1 MNFAGRYYVRLSLAV
16 SLTGLS
22 FLGIAWLDANR
33 PILAQAITPN
43 SDGIGTVVS
52 PTANP
57 SVYDISGGTL
67 SGNRLNLFHSFQEFG
82 LDAGQIAN
90 FQSNPTIRNI
100 LGRITG
106 GNPSLINGLI
116 QVTGGNSNLFLM
128 NPAGIVFGTNAQL
141 NIPASFTATTATGIG
156 FGNNNWFNAIGT
168 NDYQNLN
175 GIPNQFAFDSTAPGS
190 IINAGNLAV
199 KQQQNLTLIGGSVIN
214 TGQLKAPSGM
224 ISLSAVPGE
233 NLVKISQ
240 TGHLLSLEIAA
251 PRPLPTGQQLAI
263 TPLDLPTLLTGTIG
277 RLETG
282 LNISSGTVQLNN
294 SGTTIP
300 TTAGTTI
307 TSGTLDTSNS
317 IAGQIGGAVNILGEK
332 VGLFSANI
340 NASGANG
347 GGNVRI
353 GGDYQGNGSVPN
365 ASQTLVSQDSTITA
379 DALKQGN
386 GGQVVVWSNE
396 LTRFYGNISSRG
408 GAFGGNGGS
417 VEASGKQL
425 LVFTGL
431 VDAGASKGQPG
442 TLLLDPKNITISSPS
457 SPLATYLSPNATSGD
472 QFGFSVAGVG
482 NNVIVGAPFAS
493 FGGFA
498 NAGVAYLF
506 DGSTGSLL
514 RTFNKP
520 TPVTQGDQFGYS
532 VAGVG
537 TNVLIGAPFSNTV
550 AVGAGSAYLFN
561 STTGALLQTFNNP
574 VVNAGDGFGWSVA
587 SLGNN
592 VLIGAPFADLVTT
605 AGRVND
611 VGAAYVFNS
620 TTGALLQTLN
630 NPTPVSGDQFGYSV
644 AGVGTNALVGAPY
657 KAVGG
662 LINAGAAYLFNG
674 NTGALLQT
682 YNKPNPAAGDFFGF
696 SVAGVGSN
704 ALIGAFGDDTGAT
717 DAGSAYLFDDTTGTL
732 LRTLNNP
739 NPAPGDFFGHSVAA
753 VGINLLIGAHS
764 ANTGATDAGAAYLF
778 NGATGALLQTFN
790 NPNGVGGQGN
800 EFGWSVA
807 AAGSNVVIGSH
818 LDSTAAP
825 TAGAGYLFATNGT
838 LRPLNFSD
846 NPSESVTIA
855 PSEITAITNT
865 GTNVVMQANNDIRV
879 NQAIT
884 SNNPLGNGGALTLQA
899 GRSILVNANIT
910 TDNSNL
916 TLVGNETVANGVNNA
931 FRDPGNAV
939 ISMAPGVTLNSGTG
953 ATTITLNTGAGLT
966 NNTSGDIT
974 LGNIIAGRLLV
985 ENNGPSGGNINAQT
999 GTLNTSSAVGSGG
1012 GITLRAAGNIS
1023 TGAVDSRAT
1032 GTSSSGSNIFRG
1044 GDVNITARGNIS
1056 TLAIFSGGTGGQ
1068 TTGGSLI
1075 LSSQRGAITTGN
1087 LSSAASNGGNITVAA
1102 STRIT
1107 TGQINSSG
1115 SSGSGGNVILD
1126 PTGDIQ
1132 VASINSQGGTTG
1144 GTITVS
1150 TPSFFRATD
1159 TFLAS
1164 NGTTASISSVGSP
1177 GGGGAITIRHGGN
1190 GVIPF
1195 DVGNA
1200 TVNGTA
1206 GAITSGNSQILPVRS
1221 FPYTDTVGNIGIF
1234 SVPRPP
1240 DPIIP
1245 PPNPIVPRPRPTVAP
1260 RNLSDL
1266 GINPVDLTVSQTE
1279 LDKIAPIS
1287 ANRSS
1292 SSVNQLK
1299 IDDAFSNDF
1308 TKYFGLR
1315 QAQGITLDD
1324 ALKTLR
1330 EVEINT
1336 GIKPAIIYAV
1346 FVPQSVTSIPPQ
1358 QNQMQGVSEQ
1368 SQLSLLRSQA
1378 TNLSDRLELVLITP
1392 EGKPIRHS
1400 VNATRAQVI
1409 ALADEFLSNV
1419 TNVRSTRG
1427 YLAPAQKMYQLLLAP
1442 LEQDLQAQNIQNL
1455 TYIMDTR
1462 LRSIPLAAL
1471 HDGKGFIIERYSVG
1485 LMPSL
1490 ALTNT
1495 RYKDVK
1501 NLSVLAMG
1509 ADKFSEQKPLP
1520 SVPVEL
1526 AAITDRLWKGK
1537 SFLNQA
1543 FTLKN
1548 LKEARNQKPYGIIHL
1563 ATHAEFLPGSPSNS
1577 YIQFSDTK
1585 LRLDQLPLLSLNKPP
1600 VELLVLSACRTAL
1613 GDTEAELGFAG
1624 LAVQAGVKSA
1634 LGSLWY
1640 VSDDGTL
1647 GLMTEFYQ
1655 KLKEAPMK
1663 AEALRLAQL
1672 AMIRGEVRLLG
1683 GQLVTTGGNFPL
1695 PENLAQL
1702 QDKNLTHPYYWSS
1715 FTMIGNPW

>member
-1 MNFAGRYYVRLSLAV
+1 MNSAGRYFGRLSLAV
-16 SLTGLS
+16 SLTGVS
-22 FLGIAWLDANR
+22 FLGYAGLDANR
-33 PILAQAITPN
+33 PILAQAIAP
-43 SDGIGTVVS
+43 SLDGTGTIVS
-52 PTANP
+52 PPQANP
-57 SVYDISGGTL
+57 SIYDISGGTL
-67 SGNRLNLFHSFQEFG
+67 SGDRLNLFHSFQEFG
-82 LDAGQIAN
+82 LNAGQIAN
-90 FQSNPTIRNI
+90 FQSLPTIRNI
-100 LGRITG
+100 LGRVTG

-116 QVTGGNSNLFLM
+116 QVSGGNSHLFLM

-141 NIPASFTATTATGIG
+141 NVPASFTATTATGIG

-168 NDYQNLN
+168 NDYASLS
-175 GIPNQFAFDSTAPGS
+175 GIPNQFAFDSAAPGS

-199 KQQQNLTLIGGSVIN
+199 RQKQNLTLLAGSVIN

-224 ISLSAVPGE
+224 ISMAAVSGE

-240 TGHLLSLEIAA
+240 IGHLLSLEIAA
-251 PRPLPTGQQLAI
+251 PRTVDGQQLAI

-277 RLETG
+277 RVETG
-282 LNISSGTVQLNN
+282 LSLSSGIVQLST

-300 TTAGTTI
+300 TAAGTAI
-307 TSGTLDTSNS
+307 ASGTLDSSNS
-317 IAGQIGGAVNILGEK
+317 IAGQIGGAVNILGDK
-332 VGLFSANI
+332 VGLLGANI

-353 GGDYQGNGSVPN
+353 GGDYQGNGTVPN
-365 ASQTLVSQDSTITA
+365 AHSTLVSQDSTIAA
-379 DALKQGN
+379 DALKQGD
-386 GGQVVVWSNE
+386 GGQVVVWANE

-408 GAFGGNGGS
+408 GAFGGNGGV
-417 VEASGKQL
+417 VEASGKEL

-431 VDAGASKGQPG
+431 VDAGAPKGQPG
-442 TLLLDPKNITISSPS
+442 TLLLDPKNITISSPT
-457 SPLATYLSPNATSGD
+457 SPLATYLSPNPASGD

-493 FGGFA
+493 FGGVP
-498 NAGVAYLF
+498 NAGLAYLF

-514 RTFNKP
+514 QTFNKP
-520 TPVTQGDQFGYS
+520 TPATEGDRFGYS

-537 TNVLIGAPFSNTV
+537 TNVLIGAPFSNSV
-550 AVGAGSAYLFN
+550 APLAGSAYLFN
-561 STTGALLQTFNNP
+561 GTTGALLQTFNNP

-587 SLGNN
+587 GAGNN
-592 VLIGAPFADLVTT
+592 VLIGAPFADLVST
-605 AGRVND
+605 AGRVSD
-611 VGAAYVFNS
+611 VGAAYMFNG
-620 TTGALLQTLN
+620 TTGALLQTFN
-630 NPTPVSGDQFGYSV
+630 NPTPQGSEQFGYSV
-644 AGVGTNALVGAPY
+644 AGVGTNALIGAPT
-657 KAVGG
+657 KTVGG
-662 LINAGAAYLFNG
+662 LANVGQAYLFNA

-682 YNKPNPAAGDFFGF
+682 YNKPNPAVGDFFGF
-696 SVAGVGSN
+696 SVAGVGAN
-704 ALIGAFGDDTGAT
+704 ALIGAYGDDTGAT

-732 LRTLNNP
+732 LRTFNNP
-739 NPAPGDFFGHSVAA
+739 NPAPGDFFGRSVAA
-753 VGINLLIGAHS
+753 VGTDVLIGVPS
-764 ANTGATDAGAAYLF
+764 ADTGATDAGAAYLF

-807 AAGSNVVIGSH
+807 VAGSNVVIGSH
-818 LDSTAAP
+818 LDSKAAP
-825 TAGAGYLFATNGT
+825 TAGAGYLFDTTGN
-838 LRPLNFSD
+838 LRPLSFSD
-846 NPSESVTIA
+846 NPSESLTIA
-855 PSEITAITNT
+855 PSKITAITNT
-865 GTNVVMQANNDIRV
+865 GTNVVLQANNDITV
-879 NQAIT
+879 NEAIT
-884 SNNPLGNGGALTLQA
+884 SNNSLGNGGALTLQA
-899 GRSILVNANIT
+899 GRSLLVNANIT

-916 TLVGNETVANGVNNA
+916 TLVGNETVANSVNDA

-939 ISMAPGVTLNSGTG
+939 ISIAPRVTLNSGTG

-985 ENNGPSGGNINAQT
+985 ENNGPSGGNINARA
-999 GTLNTSSAVGSGG
+999 GTLNTSSAAGSGG
-1012 GITLRAAGNIS
+1012 EITLRAAGNIS
-1023 TGAVDSRAT
+1023 TGAVESRAT
-1032 GTSSSGSNIFRG
+1032 GTQSTGSNIFRG
-1044 GDVNITARGNIS
+1044 GDVNISAGGNITTGTINTS
-1056 TLAIFSGGTGGQ
+1056 GTGGQ
-1068 TTGGSLI
+1068 ANGGDLL
-1075 LSSQRGAITTGN
+1075 LSSSNGAITTGN
-1087 LSSAASNGGNITVAA
+1087 LNASGSNSGGNITVAA
-1102 STRIT
+1102 STQIT
-1107 TGQINSSG
+1107 AGQINSSG
-1115 SSGSGGNVILD
+1115 SSGSGGNVLLD
-1126 PTGDIQ
+1126 PSGDIQ

-1144 GTITVS
+1144 GTVTVS
-1150 TPSFFRATD
+1150 TQSFFRATD

-1164 NGTTASISSVGSP
+1164 NGTTASISSAGS
-1177 GGGGAITIRHGGN
+1177 GGGGAIAIQHGGK
-1190 GVIPF
+1190 GITPF

-1206 GAITSGNSQILPVRS
+1206 GAITSGDSTILPVQS
-1221 FPYTDTVGNIGIF
+1221 FPYTDTVGNIGII
-1234 SVPRPP
+1234 SVDRPP
-1240 DPIIP
+1240 DPIVP
-1245 PPNPIVPRPRPTVAP
+1245 PSDPIVPPTRPTVPP

-1266 GINPVDLTVSQTE
+1266 GINPVDLTISQTE
-1279 LDKIAPIS
+1279 LDTIPLLQ
-1287 ANRSS
+1287 ANRTS

-1308 TKYFGLR
+1308 TQYFGLR
-1315 QAQGITLDD
+1315 EAQGVTLDD

-1330 EVEINT
+1330 EVETNT

-1346 FVPQSVTSIPPQ
+1346 FVPKSVTSVPPQ
-1358 QNQMQGVSEQ
+1358 QNQSQGVSEQ
-1368 SQLSLLRSQA
+1368 SQLSLLRSQSA
-1378 TNLSDRLELVLITP
+1378 EMEDRLELVLITP

-1409 ALADEFLSNV
+1409 ALANEFLSNA

-1442 LEQDLQAQNIQNL
+1442 LEPDLQAQGIQNL

-1490 ALTNT
+1490 ALTDT
-1495 RYKDVK
+1495 RYRDVR
-1501 NLSVLAMG
+1501 NLNVLAMG
-1509 ADKFSEQKPLP
+1509 ADKFSQAKPLP

-1526 AAITDRLWKGK
+1526 AAITDGLWKGK
-1537 SFLNQA
+1537 SFLNQG

-1548 LKEARNQKPYGIIHL
+1548 LKEARNEEAYGIIHL
-1563 ATHAEFLPGSPSNS
+1563 ATHAEFLPGKPSNS
-1577 YIQFSDTK
+1577 YIQFWDTK

-1613 GDTEAELGFAG
+1613 GDTGAELGFAG

-1640 VSDDGTL
+1640 VSDDGTF

-1655 KLKEAPMK
+1655 KLKEAPIK
-1663 AEALRLAQL
+1663 AEALRVAQL
-1672 AMIRGEVRLLG
+1672 AMIRGEVRLQG

-1695 PENLAQL
+1695 PANLAQL
-1702 QDKNLTHPYYWSS
+1702 RDKNLTHPYYWSS